1 MVEVLSDGPPAF
13 LFPLWC
19 CESRATLPG
28 YHFHCA
34 QGELGW
40 VCLHSG
46 AVLLFATFLLK
57 HGKEDVLVWE
67 LISKSTQG
75 LQ

>member
-1 MVEVLSDGPPAF
+1 MGLLRSSPPYGVV
-13 LFPLWC
+13 
-19 CESRATLPG
+19 RAGQPCLVIISTVPRVSW
-28 YHFHCA
+28 A
-34 QGELGW
+34 W